1 MKTRLFITAIESLEC
16 ESAFHKAP
24 KNEDYTKWV
33 WLFEKHGQSHALALA
48 LSELNERPI
57 IDNDGL
63 FERGWAAIESYTHTD
78 LPKGSS
84 SWLYTTPLLD
94 PITKLKERVMRKK
107 MNATHVMSASS
118 DRSGAN
124 SLAPGDE
131 MAVVS
136 PPTAE
141 DQQFN
146 WVRLFSSLRSQHLA
160 ASERRASF
168 RTTADSGLVER
179 MG

>member
-33 WLFEKHGQSHALALA
+33 WLFERHGQSHALALA
-48 LSELNERPI
+48 LSELDERPI

-63 FERGWAAIESYTHTD
+63 FERGWAAIESYTHAD

-118 DRSGAN
+118 DCCGAN
-124 SLAPGDE
+124 SLTPGDE
-131 MAVVS
+131 MVIVP

-141 DQQFN
+141 DQQFD
-146 WVRLFSSLRSQHLA
+146 WVRLFSSLRSQHLGCVR
-160 ASERRASF
+160 EEGF
-168 RTTADSGLVER
+168 FLDNG
-179 MG
+179 